1 MGIDRIALLGPA
13 PPDRGGIARETAL
26 LAEELSTRVEVS
38 YFTFSRPYPRWL
50 DPRRFDSTPGA
61 DRSAVPVRSVLDYR
75 SPRSWVASGPTACAP
90 TAWPRGSTSGRW
102 RDAFHRLTCT

>member
-50 DPRRFDSTPGA
+50 DPRRFEIPILPDAAARAVDALARSVG
-61 DRSAVPVRSVLDYR
+61 DRS
-75 SPRSWVASGPTACAP
+75 G
-90 TAWPRGSTSGRW
+90 GRAG
-102 RDAFHRLTCT
+102 RHAG